1 MTKRK
6 RAFFVKRVRDGKKGF
21 AKADYGKREVAI
33 EDIGKSKWK
42 PKKSKHKRS
51 GEGHKMALTLPHN
64 RRTLLTAPI
73 SLCALSGPARAA
85 DVIDHDRVQGFPDST
100 SGFVWH
106 ETQRMK

>member
-73 SLCALSGPARAA
+73 SLCALSGPARRLMSLITIGCR
-85 DVIDHDRVQGFPDST
+85 DFPTAPPASCGT
-100 SGFVWH
+100 KRNG
-106 ETQRMK
+106 